1 LKGGYEL
8 LLGLGLLPNGDFI
21 GGEVVELYEE
31 TSTQSE
37 SDDWEMVTVSVH
49 C

>member
-1 LKGGYEL
+1 M

-31 TSTQSE
+31 ISTQSE
-37 SDDWEMVTVSVH
+37 SDHWEMVTVSVH